1 MIKKIKEQVVSYFL
15 PERAVSLDEV
25 EICLYGLNM
34 MAKKACHIVFILFL
48 GFILGEF
55 CGIVLF
61 LVIYAQI
68 REYSGGYHADSSIGC
83 YWCTIIATICAV
95 SLVKILSQINIF
107 LNLGCMLICGGIIWG
122 LSPQEAENKPLTE
135 KEMIKYQYVT
145 RKYLL
150 ISGGICVFEVV
161 CPLIMYSVIT
171 AWIIQAIMLITG
183 KLKSTC
189 KRRKRI

>member
-15 PERAVSLDEV
+15 PEGAVSLDEL
-25 EICLYGLNM
+25 EICLYGLHM

-55 CGIVLF
+55 CSIVLF

-95 SLVKILSQINIF
+95 ALVKILSQINLF

-135 KEMIKYQYVT
+135 KEKIKYQYVT

-150 ISGGICVFEVV
+150 VSGGLCVFGVV
-161 CPLIMYSVIT
+161 YPLIMYSVIT
-171 AWIIQAIMLITG
+171 VNVG
-183 KLKSTC
+183 KESDC
-189 KRRKRI
+189 